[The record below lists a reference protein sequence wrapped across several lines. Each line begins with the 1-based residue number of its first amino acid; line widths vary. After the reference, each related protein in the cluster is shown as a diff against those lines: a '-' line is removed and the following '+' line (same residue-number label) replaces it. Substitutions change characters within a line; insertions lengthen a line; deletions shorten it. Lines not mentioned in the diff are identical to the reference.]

1 MATATKLQRTSA
13 VSLRQLRAFKAVAE
27 YGSVTLAAQRM
38 HLTPSALSML
48 ISSLEDELGVR
59 LFDRTTRRMALSES
73 GEDLSPTVTA
83 ILAQLDGAIECLHQS
98 NDRRGSRL
106 SFATSP
112 LLAAT
117 LVPSL
122 LQSFKEVVRDLRVEL
137 QDLPV
142 NEIAEAVRSGQ
153 VDFGVCTADANA
165 PDLRAAVLYQDRLVL
180 ACHHDHVLAQQS
192 EVQWRELLGESLVLL
207 RPGSGLRTLVEQG
220 FSAHHESVEPAYE
233 VSQVTTAMG
242 LVAANLAVTILPS
255 YALASAHTAG
265 VVSVALTEPFIGR
278 NIVALTSPQRRL
290 SAASEAFLAHF
301 RQGMQAMQVPDMQ
314 ACEPNR
320 KVTKAR
326 APRRN

>member
-1 MATATKLQRTSA
+1 MVTTSKLLRATA

-27 YGSVTLAAQRM
+27 HGSVTQAAQRM

-48 ISSLEDELGVR
+48 VSTLEDELGVR
-59 LFDRTTRRMALSES
+59 LFDRTTRRMALSAA
-73 GEDLSPTVTA
+73 GADLCPTVTA
-83 ILAQLDGAIECLHQS
+83 ILAQLDGAIESLHQS
-98 NDRRGSRL
+98 NDRRDSRL

-122 LQSFKEVVRDLRVEL
+122 LQSFKEVVRDLHVEL

-165 PDLRAAVLYQDRLVL
+165 PDLRATVLYRDRLVL
-180 ACHHDHVLAQQS
+180 ACHHDHALVQQP

-207 RPGSGLRTLVEQG
+207 RAGSGLRTLVEQG

-233 VSQVTTAMG
+233 VSQVTTAVG
-242 LVAANLAVTILPS
+242 LVAANLAASILPS
-255 YALASAHTAG
+255 YALASAHTTG
-265 VVSVALTEPFIGR
+265 VVSIALTEPVIER

-301 RQGMQAMQVPDMQ
+301 RSSMHAMQTPDTQ
-314 ACEPNR
+314 TAKPKR
-320 KVTKAR
+320 KIAKKR
-326 APRRN
+326 ASGRS